1 MSPASRKET
10 SAGAPLPLSVGL
22 LTPFPPTQMVFNKSG
37 RAPDMKQILADM
49 EARKKAEGQGVSA
62 AVEAAK
68 ADKKPYQMVRISV
81 LREYLVGDLGGRQPL
96 PFERDNERILDDFVF
111 LCFFCGNDF
120 LPHMPTLEIREGA
133 IDLLMTVYR
142 NLLPT
147 MGYLCEGSEVNLE
160 RVQIF
165 VKEVA
170 KFESVIFQKR
180 GRMLNNQKSRRRREK
195 AQAEAA
201 KRFQEQQGGQQ
212 GQRHM
217 GPPGTQLHQS
227 NQSAAD
233 ALKQKLAGK
242 HTRFD
247 GGGED
252 ANPSKKAKVEPEGA
266 HKEGSDG
273 ADEGKSTGGGEGSNA
288 KPEATEGEKIQN
300 LQNMKD
306 QLAKI
311 VKDKGDMMDDLI
323 AKPDQIRLN
332 EAGFRER
339 YYETKFHVK
348 PGPEQEALIRNIV
361 EKYVEGL
368 CWVMK
373 YYYEGCASW
382 KWFYPY
388 HYAPFASDLVD
399 IKDLNIEFEKGE
411 PFKPFEQLMGV
422 LPAASSHALP
432 AAHQAVMK
440 DPNSDIADFYPTDF
454 KIDMNGK
461 RFQWQAV
468 VLLPWIE
475 EKRLLE
481 ASRALEDTLTDEE
494 KRRNS
499 QLTTLLFVSHLHPL
513 AQQIKSLEKTRQEQG
528 LEDAR
533 LSEKMDPE
541 KSKNMNGVLELP
553 IGTICPEKIHSNY
566 DAMPDIT
573 GNKAL
578 TAVYRFPAPH
588 KHLPAILKG
597 TILPESVVQ
606 DRDIPPPAQL
616 WHEDRPRRHVPGLF
630 GVPGAAGSRHG
641 MHLGNN
647 NPGMSPFQGPPP
659 GRNAH
664 VGGGRGWGPPP
675 GQPGAYPPPPQQHSY
690 PPPPQQQQHSYPPP
704 PQGHHQH
711 QQSYPPQGYP
721 PQGYPPQGYAPPH
734 PGYQQPPP
742 GPGYNP
748 AYLNHSTHGQG
759 GQGGG
764 PPRQPPQFGANN
776 PYGALQ
782 NNPPQ

>member
-1 MSPASRKET
+1 
-10 SAGAPLPLSVGL
+10 
-22 LTPFPPTQMVFNKSG
+22 MVFNKSG

-68 ADKKPYQMVRISV
+68 ADKKPYQMVRINV
-81 LREYLVGDLGGRQPL
+81 LRDYLVGDLGGRQPL

-160 RVQIF
+160 RVQVF

-170 KFESVIFQKR
+170 KFESQIFQKR

-195 AQAEAA
+195 AEAA
-201 KRFQEQQGGQQ
+201 AAQRFQEQQGQQQPAGAPGPRLGQS
-212 GQRHM
+212 
-217 GPPGTQLHQS
+217 T
-227 NQSAAD
+227 QSAAD

-247 GGGED
+247 GAEE
-252 ANPSKKAKVEPEGA
+252 ANPPKKARTVPDGPAEG
-266 HKEGSDG
+266 EGCD
-273 ADEGKSTGGGEGSNA
+273 GGGEGA
-288 KPEATEGEKIQN
+288 EEQEAAPEEKLKN
-300 LQNMKD
+300 LQRLKD
-306 QLAKI
+306 QLAQV
-311 VKDKGDMMDDLI
+311 VKDKGDMMDELV

-348 PGPEQEALIRNIV
+348 PGPEQEALARNVV

-399 IKDLNIEFEKGE
+399 IKDLKIEFQKGE

-440 DPNSDIADFYPTDF
+440 DPNSAIADFYPTDF

-475 EKRLLE
+475 EKRLLD
-481 ASRALEDTLTDEE
+481 AARSLEGTLTEDE

-499 QLTTLLFVSHLHPL
+499 KLTNLLIVSHLHPL

-528 LEDAR
+528 LGEAR

-541 KSKNMNGVLELP
+541 KSNHMNGVLELP
-553 IGTICPEKIHSNY
+553 IGTICPETIHSNY
-566 DAMPDIT
+566 DAMPDVT
-573 GNKAL
+573 DNKAL
-578 TAVYRFPAPH
+578 TVVYRFPAPH
-588 KHLPAILKG
+588 KHLPAILEG
-597 TILPESVVQ
+597 TIVPESVVE

-616 WHEDRPRRHVPGLF
+616 WHEDRRRGGRQHVPGLF

-659 GRNAH
+659 GYGPPGPH
-664 VGGGRGWGPPP
+664 YGGNGRGWGPPP
-675 GQPGAYPPPPQQHSY
+675 GQMGHPGAYPPPQQGYGPPPQQHSYPPPPQQHSY
-690 PPPPQQQQHSYPPP
+690 PPPPPQQGYGPPPQQHSYPPP
-704 PQGHHQH
+704 PQG
-711 QQSYPPQGYP
+711 YAPQGYP
-721 PQGYPPQGYAPPH
+721 PQGYQ
-734 PGYQQPPP
+734 QQPH
-742 GPGYNP
+742 PGYNP
-748 AYLNHSTHGQG
+748 AYLNPSTHGQG
-759 GQGGG
+759 GA
-764 PPRQPPQFGANN
+764 PPRQPPQFQGNN

-782 NNPPQ
+782 NNRPQ